1 MCIRF
6 NPKEFVED
14 MINQGF
20 TKEEAV
26 KLAKTN
32 LKIRKKR
39 SPEQIKARNDVI
51 MKSRGLM

>member
-6 NPKEFVED
+6 DPKEFVND
-14 MINQGF
+14 MIAQGF

-26 KLAKTN
+26 ELAKTN
-32 LKIRKKR
+32 LNIRKKR

>member
-6 NPKEFVED
+6 NPKEFVDD

-26 KLAKTN
+26 ELAKIN
-32 LKIRKKR
+32 LKTRKKR
-39 SPEQIKARNDVI
+39 SPEQIKARNDTI